1 MIFVTVG
8 MHNQGFERLIEKCD
22 ILAGQI
28 EDKMI
33 MQKGSTSYCPR
44 NAEYFDFA
52 SNEEFLKLI
61 RQSST
66 VITHDGAGSILNCLL
81 NKKRTI
87 VVPRL
92 KEYNECRYDN
102 KLDLALELHKM
113 KKIHLVTDLALLTPE
128 LIRDAK
134 AANSDQFEN
143 TLLINIKKYITK

>member
-1 MIFVTVG
+1 
-8 MHNQGFERLIEKCD
+8 
-22 ILAGQI
+22 
-28 EDKMI
+28 
-33 MQKGSTSYCPR
+33 
-44 NAEYFDFA
+44 
-52 SNEEFLKLI
+52 
-61 RQSST
+61 
-66 VITHDGAGSILNCLL
+66 
-81 NKKRTI
+81 
-87 VVPRL
+87 VPRL